1 MNLNLFS
8 FSTSITAEYYD
19 NQTHEMLLK
28 TLTNEQIDSIEQ
40 QQQLNTNET
49 LAQFLFNRWSTIV
62 CGLSANYLVQY
73 GSLATQEER
82 NAWFQ
87 KYLDYPTK
95 DMSEMPEYL

>member
-1 MNLNLFS
+1 MNLFS
-8 FSTSITAEYYD
+8 FSTSITGEYYD

-40 QQQLNTNET
+40 QQSTSNET

-62 CGLSANYLVQY
+62 CSLSANYLGQY

-82 NAWFQ
+82 NNWFQ

>member
-8 FSTSITAEYYD
+8 SITDDYFD
-19 NQTHEMLLK
+19 NQTHEMLFK
-28 TLTNEQIDSIEQ
+28 RLTNEQIDSIEKQ
-40 QQQLNTNET
+40 QQSSSKET
-49 LAQFLFNRWSTIV
+49 LAQFLFKRWSTIV
-62 CGLSANYLVQY
+62 CGLSANYTIQY
-73 GSLATQEER
+73 GSLTTAQER

>member
-8 FSTSITAEYYD
+8 FSTSITDDYFD
-19 NQTHEMLLK
+19 NQTHEMLFK
-28 TLTNEQIDSIEQ
+28 RLTNEQIDSIEQ
-40 QQQLNTNET
+40 QQSSSNET
-49 LAQFLFNRWSTIV
+49 VAQFLFKRWSTIV

-73 GSLATQEER
+73 GSLTTAEER

>member
-1 MNLNLFS
+1 MNLFS
-8 FSTSITAEYYD
+8 FSTSITSEFYD
-19 NQTHEMLLK
+19 NKTHEMLFK
-28 TLTNEQIDSIEQ
+28 RLTNEQIDSIEQ

-62 CGLSANYLVQY
+62 CSLSANYLGQY
-73 GSLATQEER
+73 GSLTKQEER